1 MFRKLMIV
9 AAPVAVTALILGGAA
24 ASADASVGPI
34 QYTPTGADSISG
46 YYAHAL
52 NDSVDF
58 THITSYAGSDG
69 SHTIEQ
75 LPVTSISGGKLTGV
89 IGGAAG
95 IGLCNQGTGAAAQV
109 GLVYAGS
116 GTVDVVYGT
125 GNFSAG
131 NNGDLCQGGIV
142 NPSGLNGTPTT
153 VKPNPTA
160 ETTSFSYTPSSDV
173 LVVTPGDVVPPTG
186 TPVNFTLP
194 GTLTGA
200 ALTAAQNALT
210 ALGLTPAAG
219 GVYTLYVVHTTATTF
234 EVSSN
239 KGAVPLT
246 VPAASAGV
254 MAGTASVTWS
264 KPGFTIV
271 PGGNL
276 DDSFGVLATGI
287 PDNNTVSL
295 DVLYDAAHS
304 YTFKGKVHAAG
315 TITFSAT
322 NLGAPGVTYQA
333 GVSAPGRSF
342 NEADTG
348 VIADTN
354 SITALTGTAPLPDG
368 NANLLERFAHVTLA
382 GNPVGGGAAVEGS
395 LQDNANWTAF
405 PVASANGGVLYLAP
419 SVFLN
424 DHFSELVGAPVAN
437 AG

>member
-1 MFRKLMIV
+1 MLRKIALV
-9 AAPVAVTALILGGAA
+9 ATPVAVAGLVLGGVA
-24 ASADASVGPI
+24 ASAGASVGPI
-34 QYTPTGADSISG
+34 QYTPTGTDSISG

-69 SHTIEQ
+69 NHTIEQ
-75 LPVTSISGGKLTGV
+75 LPVTSISGGKLSGV

-109 GLVYAGS
+109 GLVNAGS

-160 ETTSFSYTPSSDV
+160 ETTGFSYKPGSDV
-173 LVVTPGDVVPPTG
+173 LTVTGGNLVPPVG
-186 TPVNFTLP
+186 TPVNFKLP
-194 GTLTGA
+194 STLTGPD
-200 ALTAAQNALT
+200 LTAAQAALT
-210 ALGLTPAAG
+210 ALGLTPAS
-219 GVYTLYVVHTTATTF
+219 GVYTLYVVHATGSTF

-239 KGAVPLT
+239 KGAAPLT
-246 VPAASAGV
+246 VPGPV
-254 MAGTASVTWS
+254 TAGTASVTWS

-276 DDSFGVLATGI
+276 NDSFGVLATGI
-287 PDNNTVSL
+287 PDNDTVSL

-304 YTFKGKVHAAG
+304 YTFKGKSHPAG

-322 NLGAPGVTYQA
+322 SLGAPGVAYQA
-333 GVSAPGRSF
+333 SVSAPGRAF

-354 SITALTGTAPLPDG
+354 SITALSGTAPLPDS

-395 LQDNANWTAF
+395 LQDNSNWTAF
-405 PVASANGGVLYLAP
+405 PVASANSGVLYLAP
-419 SVFLN
+419 SVFED
-424 DHFSELVGAPVAN
+424 DHFSEFVGAPVAN
-437 AG
+437 VG